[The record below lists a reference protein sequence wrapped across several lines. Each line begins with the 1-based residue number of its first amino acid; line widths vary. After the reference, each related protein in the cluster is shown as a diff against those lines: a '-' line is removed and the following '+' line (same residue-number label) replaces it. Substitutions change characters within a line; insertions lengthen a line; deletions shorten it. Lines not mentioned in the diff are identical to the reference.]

1 MVVNA
6 KSDFQSKLV
15 EKINYYSSGFL
26 VLQKIEPLYFAYI
39 SCCIHP
45 CGLKFGENL
54 DDEIWNN
61 FGIQLTS

>member
-39 SCCIHP
+39 SCCICP
-45 CGLKFGENL
+45 IELKFCEHL
-54 DDEIWNN
+54 DYEVWNN
-61 FGIQLTS
+61 FGIQLMS